1 MLLMYDFKFQIAHY
15 CASISREERPLFVVK
30 LEENDN
36 TDRTKE
42 QKEAH
47 TQSEHAYCQYV
58 LPMQIKEIKVTE
70 KYLFD
75 YTFDNKNRLVDSFK
89 FMNYGL

>member
-1 MLLMYDFKFQIAHY
+1 MVYWFMIYGFKSAHY

-58 LPMQIKEIKVTE
+58 LPMQIKEKSSR
-70 KYLFD
+70 K
-75 YTFDNKNRLVDSFK
+75 KSF
-89 FMNYGL
+89 